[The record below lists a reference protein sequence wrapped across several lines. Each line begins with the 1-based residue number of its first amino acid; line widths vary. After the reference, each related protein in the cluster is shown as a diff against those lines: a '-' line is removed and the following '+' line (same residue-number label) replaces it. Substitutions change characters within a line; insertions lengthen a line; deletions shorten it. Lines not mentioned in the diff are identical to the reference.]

1 MSAALDYAKFVVTVK
16 TKGAEIGSFAGA
28 TADVFLDTGT
38 GLDPIRL
45 RVRLGTA
52 GTTRVY

>member
-1 MSAALDYAKFVVTVK
+1 MSAALDYATSVVTVK
-16 TKGAEIGSFAGA
+16 TKGAEIGSCAGA

>member
-28 TADVFLDTGT
+28 TAEVFLDTGT

-45 RVRLGTA
+45 RVPLGTA
-52 GTTRVY
+52 GTKRVY